1 MRTIS
6 KKNGKN
12 FDIEVKGNFHKYPD
26 GTIFEVKQGKLHPTT
41 NPGGG
46 GGGVSSYNDL
56 TDAPMNVEQGAF
68 YTPET
73 KSAEGSFG
81 PTKLI
86 KVSDA
91 VHSLFEIVGAE
102 ITMTN
107 GELIATTANTSD
119 ASSIMGQVGATG
131 SIWNLVSVSGN
142 WMENF
147 DAAFLSTDGEVNL
160 DMGGG
165 TKLELTPGTWI
176 SEDVISVVL
185 PDHMVVNP
193 TYESLFLPE
202 AGALKDG
209 SGLVVS
215 AGKWI
220 VSAPGSVTGIADYR
234 NIQRIMDNGD
244 ADKVFPLWSQIKA
257 THADHGDILFD
268 VVNYDSTSKELTLL
282 MHDIIDGFEFD
293 DPEAMCVCPSGLAAG
308 TYNLFNVQFTLTKAV
323 PAGGVIVFDLD
334 YSRYQSVSISTFPS
348 LTSLEPIETVSFS
361 DGTGGTALS
370 TVLDAGDINDEYRAR
385 YGNGNYYQSSLRQ
398 YLNASGDDWW
408 QPMHKFD
415 RPPAYASRKGFLSGF
430 NEQFVALLATT
441 NRVCATNQ
449 SYEIG
454 NGPDG
459 NALAVNSSYTV
470 AGKFFLPSL
479 TELDGEQNN
488 NVAEGAVFQAFQ
500 NAGTS
505 NSDLRVKYTKDGRPW
520 YYWERSCSPWNSISV
535 GYVNGSGHP
544 GGDVSAYSRNLGF
557 AAACVIKGI

>member
-26 GTIFEVKQGKLHPTT
+26 GTIFEVKEGKLHPTT

-56 TDAPMNVEQGAF
+56 TDAPMNVEQGAT
-68 YTPET
+68 YTQEDASGT
-73 KSAEGSFG
+73 GVFILAN
-81 PTKLI
+81 LV
-86 KVSDA
+86 KVSDH
-91 VHSLFEIVGAE
+91 VYPMDEIIGAE
-102 ITMTN
+102 ITLDN
-107 GELIATTANTSD
+107 GTVVANAGNTFD
-119 ASSIMGQVGATG
+119 VASIMQQVGATG
-131 SIWNLVSVSGN
+131 DSWTLVSFSGN
-142 WMENF
+142 WMQNY
-147 DAAFLSTDGEVNL
+147 DPVLISTDGEINV

-165 TKLELTPGTWI
+165 QSIVFTPGTYI
-176 SEDVISVVL
+176 ADNAISVVL

-202 AGALKDG
+202 AGAFKDG
-209 SGLVVS
+209 SGLTVS

-257 THADHGDILFD
+257 THAEHGDILFD

-293 DPEAMCVCPSGLAAG
+293 DLEAMCVCPSGLAAG

-334 YSRYQSVSISTFPS
+334 YSRYQTVSISTFPS
-348 LTSLEPIETVSFS
+348 LTSLEPIETVEFTE
-361 DGTGGTALS
+361 GTGGTALS

-385 YGNGNYYQSSLRQ
+385 YGNGNYYQSALRQ
-398 YLNASGDDWW
+398 YLNASGDGWW

-454 NGPDG
+454 DGPDG
-459 NALAVNSSYTV
+459 TALAPNSSYTV

-488 NVAEGAVFQAFQ
+488 NVAEGTVFQAFQ

-505 NSDLRVKYTKDGRPW
+505 SSDLRVKYTKDGRPW
-520 YYWERSCSPWNSISV
+520 YYWERSCYPWSTGNV
-535 GYVNGSGHP
+535 GHV
-544 GGDVSAYSRNLGF
+544 GDDGIPRGRSSAYDRNSGF